1 MIEFKLGLRNFKR
14 DITIYSL
21 MVASSAVFIA
31 LIVGF
36 QSTIDSGS
44 LGEMLSADNLSSMK
58 QLFKII
64 LIAIAVVQYIILV
77 FFMNGYY
84 RILNKKRIRELALY
98 KIIGYTRGSIKKI
111 LLTEGLLLFVIS
123 LPFSLVL
130 AVVLNQII
138 VGFVNYYLNLDLIL
152 TASISM
158 SSFWYSNLVLLIVI
172 CVNGLKTY
180 RNVLSVDLEDALNE
194 SSIQKNIVFAPKY
207 YVFANL
213 IIGLILVALMSYL
226 STQVMYTL
234 RFGIIILAI
243 FYAIGLFLI
252 INAIAKGYRYLI
264 SEKNKRKNFNRLLA
278 AESNFQLNKSRL
290 ITLSSIILI
299 MMTIGSLLLSQ
310 AITITLNQSIGDSDY
325 YFRTYEYNMYYTLNG
340 TSWVTDDAPDGGV
353 YVSLY
358 PLEVASEIDT
368 VDEPEPYQIYI
379 SPDYA
384 ISQDYEVGDK
394 VKLIAPEQTFEFTV
408 ASITSEE
415 AVSPTA
421 FIPINDIE
429 GLDTFKNYNNTYS
442 KMQILNNEVEQG
454 DLNQTQI
461 TKYDY
466 AKAGAD
472 HSIPLISL
480 DDYNKYLNLIGKD
493 SVELDTNQ
501 ILIDGNIEEDT
512 SQYDVIKYS
521 HQGLNAI
528 IVPNDIIES
537 FDYDKDFVDKTRT
550 KYYKAINEDTRED
563 ISKQL
568 LDIDDRMYGI
578 IDVNRDRQDMLG
590 DTAFILLVALYL
602 AIIFII
608 TNFTIITINI
618 LSHGIENKQ
627 LYVKLEQMGIS
638 KKEKSHYI
646 GTFISTISTWPLII
660 GVISGIIATNFAIKL
675 VLNDRGINFS
685 SNITLLLILVI
696 YIFIYIMFIAII
708 KYVYTKIIS

>member
-14 DITIYSL
+14 DITIYSF
-21 MVASSAVFIA
+21 MVVSSAVFIA

-123 LPFSLVL
+123 LPFSLVF
-130 AVVLNQII
+130 AVVLNQTI

-158 SSFWYSNLVLLIVI
+158 SSFWYSNLVFLIVI
-172 CVNGLKTY
+172 CVNGFKTY
-180 RNVLSVDLEDALNE
+180 RNVLSVDLEEVLNE

-207 YVFANL
+207 YVFVNL
-213 IIGLILVALMSYL
+213 IIGLILVTLMSYL
-226 STQVMYTL
+226 STQVMYTF

-264 SEKNKRKNFNRLLA
+264 SEESKRKNFNRLLA

-325 YFRTYEYNMYYTLNG
+325 YFRTYEYNITNTLDG
-340 TSWVTDDAPDGGV
+340 TSWVNADDPEDDA
-353 YVSLY
+353 YTYINLY
-358 PLEVASEIDT
+358 PIEIANEIGIAKD
-368 VDEPEPYQIYI
+368 PKPYQIEV
-379 SPDYA
+379 SPDSGY
-384 ISQDYEVGDK
+384 QVGDK
-394 VKLIAPEQTFEFTV
+394 VQL
-408 ASITSEE
+408 ITSEQSFDFT
-415 AVSPTA
+415 VSMTINQNAETPIA
-421 FIPINDIE
+421 FIPIKDIE
-429 GLDTFKNYNNTYS
+429 GLDTFKNYNNTYI

-472 HSIPLISL
+472 YSTPLISL
-480 DDYNKYLNLIGKD
+480 DDYNKYLNLIDKD

-501 ILIDGNIEEDT
+501 IIIDGNIEEDT
-512 SQYDVIKYS
+512 SQYDVIKHS

-528 IVPNDIIES
+528 IVPNSTIEC
-537 FDYDKDFVDKTRT
+537 FDYEKDFISKTST

-646 GTFISTISTWPLII
+646 GTFISTISTWPLVI

-685 SNITLLLILVI
+685 SNITLLLILVL